1 MSTMDAHQRPQQDER
16 FYEDYDSISIKEL
29 ILTIW
34 GFRRWIVILGFAA
47 TLLVVGVGAV
57 LYLSQEKYP
66 VTKLSF
72 QLEFDSAEKGQY
84 PNGTPFSSSD
94 ILVTPVLKEVY
105 QTNGLEK
112 YMSFSNFKGSLSVIQ
127 RNDELRLLEYR
138 YAAKLEDRKLSV
150 EQRERLEAEF
160 REKKKSLM
168 TANYELVFAG
178 DESITPLPPTLRAK
192 VLNDLLSTWAEY
204 AQSVKGVT
212 QYDIAL
218 VSRDI
223 LRPEDI
229 ETEDYPVVMDMLRS
243 TLKRVLD
250 DIDKVMKVPGAS
262 VFRLPESGLSLLD
275 LRYRTLDI
283 ESYRL
288 NPMLAIVGAAWA
300 SGNGRHTGE
309 YLRHR
314 ITELKMKAQGADTR
328 IKVYEKALRTYVQG
342 GGIDAVGSEIAGA
355 LQAPPPGA
363 GVQPFGSNVMPQIG
377 ESFLDNLI
385 SIVKANLDIEFRRS
399 LTQKTIEVGLEKAMA
414 DSDLNYYAQ
423 ILKNIEEA
431 EKLGPGKLAADGA
444 RQEIRRSI
452 AAIYD
457 NLMQTISQIRA
468 IYEGL
473 SQANLNAA
481 STLYGLTKPVYFTVE
496 KALTTQR
503 LIPYLVV
510 AWVLLQGCILLG
522 VLIASAFMKPGG
534 KQPATL

>member
-1 MSTMDAHQRPQQDER
+1 MNTMDASQRPQQDER
-16 FYEDYDSISIKEL
+16 FCEDYDSISIKEL

-47 TLLVVGVGAV
+47 TLMVAAVGAV
-57 LYLSQEKYP
+57 LYFLQEKYP

-84 PNGTPFSSSD
+84 PNGTPFSSMD
-94 ILVTPVLKEVY
+94 ILVSPVLKEVY
-105 QTNGLEK
+105 KINDLQR
-112 YMSFSNFKGSLSVIQ
+112 YMSLSKFKGSLSVIQ
-127 RNDELRLLEYR
+127 RNDEMRLLEYR

-150 EQRERLEAEF
+150 EQRERLETEF

-178 DESITPLPPTLRAK
+178 DESAASLPPTLRAK
-192 VLNDLLSTWAEY
+192 VLNDLLNTWAEY

-218 VSRDI
+218 VSKDI

-250 DIDKVMKVPGAS
+250 DIDKVMKVPGAA

-314 ITELKMKAQGADTR
+314 ITELKMKAQDADAR
-328 IKVYEKALRTYVQG
+328 IRVYEKALKAYVQG
-342 GGIDAVGSEIAGA
+342 GGVDAVGGEIAGV
-355 LQAPPPGA
+355 LQVPSPG

-385 SIVKANLDIEFRRS
+385 SMVKANLDIEFRRS
-399 LTQKTIEVGLEKAMA
+399 LTQKIIEVGLEKAMA
-414 DSDLNYYAQ
+414 DSDLNYYGQ
-423 ILKNIEEA
+423 ILKNIEDA
-431 EKLGPGKLAADGA
+431 EKIGPGKTSADGA

-452 AAIYD
+452 EVIYD
-457 NLMQTISQIRA
+457 NLMQTITQSRA

-481 STLYGLTKPVYFTVE
+481 STLYSLTKPVYFSIE

-534 KQPATL
+534 KNPAGA